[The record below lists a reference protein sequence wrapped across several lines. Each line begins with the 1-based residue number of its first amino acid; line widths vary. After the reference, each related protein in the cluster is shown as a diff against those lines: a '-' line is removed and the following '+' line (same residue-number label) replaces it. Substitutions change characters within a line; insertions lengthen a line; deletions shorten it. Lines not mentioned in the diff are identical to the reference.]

1 MRQVILD
8 TETTGLEWGLGHRI
22 IEVGCI
28 ELLGRRVTE
37 KRFHKFVNPE
47 RSMDHGAL
55 EVHGISAESL
65 LGKPKFSEIADELLE
80 FITGSELVIHNADF
94 DIGFL
99 NNELSL
105 TGRKVGRIEDVCSV
119 QDTLQL
125 ARQLHPGQRN
135 SLDALCKRYGV
146 DNSHRTLHGAMLDAE
161 ILADVYL
168 AMTGGQTELS
178 FVGKSNKEQ
187 AETKTNTTTVGAA
200 DNIQVEVAYPSSQEI
215 ELHRQWLDILG
226 DDALWQNER

>member
-8 TETTGLEWGLGHRI
+8 TETTGLEWGLGHRV
-22 IEVGCI
+22 IEIGCI
-28 ELLGRRVTE
+28 ELSGRRVTDN
-37 KRFHKFVNPE
+37 RFHSFINPE
-47 RSMDHGAL
+47 RSIDHGAL

-65 LGKPKFSEIADELLE
+65 LGKPKFSEIADEFLE

-105 TGRKVGRIEDVCSV
+105 TGRNVGQIEDVCSV

-125 ARQLHPGQRN
+125 ARNLHPGQRN

-146 DNSHRTLHGAMLDAE
+146 ENSHRTLHGAMLDAE

-178 FVGKSNKEQ
+178 FVGKSEQ
-187 AETKTNTTTVGAA
+187 RHAETKRNTMALGVA
-200 DNIQVEVAYPSSQEI
+200 DGIQLEVTYPSSQEDK
-215 ELHRQWLDILG
+215 LHRQWIDILG
-226 DDALWQNER
+226 DDTLWQDDR

>member
-1 MRQVILD
+1 MRQIILD
-8 TETTGLEWGLGHRI
+8 TETTGLEWDLGHRV

-28 ELLGRRVTE
+28 ELLGRQVTD
-37 KRFHKFVNPE
+37 KRFHKFINPE
-47 RSMDHGAL
+47 RSIDHGAL
-55 EVHGISAESL
+55 EVHGISGESL

-80 FITGSELVIHNADF
+80 FITDSELVIHNADF

-105 TGRKVGRIEDVCSV
+105 IGGNVGRIQDVCSV

-161 ILADVYL
+161 ILTDVYL

-178 FVGKSNKEQ
+178 FAKQSRQGK
-187 AETKTNTTTVGAA
+187 AETQRGTTAVGVA
-200 DNIQVEVAYPSSQEI
+200 DAIQLEVTYPSSQET
-215 ELHRQWLDILG
+215 ELHQQWLDILG
-226 DDALWQNER
+226 DDALWHNDR

>member
-1 MRQVILD
+1 MRQIILD

-37 KRFHKFVNPE
+37 KRFHRFINPE
-47 RSMDHGAL
+47 RSIDHGAL

-65 LGKPKFSEIADELLE
+65 LGKPKFREIADELLE
-80 FITGSELVIHNADF
+80 FISGSELVIHNADF
-94 DIGFL
+94 DISFL

-105 TGRKVGRIEDVCSV
+105 TGRNVGRIEDVCRV
-119 QDTLQL
+119 QDTLHL

-146 DNSHRTLHGAMLDAE
+146 DNSHRVLHGAMLDAE

-168 AMTGGQTELS
+168 AMTSGQTELS
-178 FVGKSNKEQ
+178 FAGKSKQ
-187 AETKTNTTTVGAA
+187 GWVETKTSATTVGAK
-200 DNIQVEVAYPSSQEI
+200 DKFQLEVTYPSSGEN

-226 DDALWQNER
+226 NDAMWQDDR